1 MRLACLDP
9 GYESANTVC
18 TQSSH
23 NHPTFTQALHHLI
36 TVQPPRTTCYSS
48 LVTVAHP
55 STPSALRITVHFFHL
70 ISETDSWLL
79 FANLRFQSLRFLLT
93 CSNDWHFLFYR
104 LTTLIIHHS
113 LFHCRLKA
121 FLFHKS
127 FSPQPSFFF
136 STTDSTDSPVC
147 IPILL
152 TVYVIIF
159 YLLLFTFF

>member
-1 MRLACLDP
+1 MSRPGLRERQYSRL
-9 GYESANTVC
+9 C

-23 NHPTFTQALHHLI
+23 NHPTLTQALHHLI
-36 TVQPPRTTCYSS
+36 TVQTPRRTRSSS

-70 ISETDSWLL
+70 ISETNSCLL

-104 LTTLIIHHS
+104 LATLIIHHS

-136 STTDSTDSPVC
+136 STTDSTDSAVC

-159 YLLLFTFF
+159 HLLLFTFF